1 MGFRVRED
9 FWFWEKGFRDPRMSV
24 GQRVFVF
31 SVPEA
36 INDAEAVSPKPE
48 PCITDTVPGTKFH
61 SI

>member
-1 MGFRVRED
+1 
-9 FWFWEKGFRDPRMSV
+9 MSV

-48 PCITDTVPGTKFH
+48 PCITDTVRSFIVFD
-61 SI
+61 SQARC